1 MVNPVVFVVEDEPD
15 IARLIAHHLKASGYE
30 PRIFHAGDE
39 ALVAA
44 ETDPPA
50 LFMLD
55 LMLPRMDGLEV
66 CRQIRSNPSLKNSRV
81 IFLSAHSS
89 EMDRV
94 VGLELG
100 ADDYIAKP
108 SSPRELVARVRAVLR
123 RSPMAA
129 DQHVLHLGDMK
140 IDLDAMVLSV
150 AGRSVETT
158 VTEFRVMEALARS
171 VGRVVSRAR
180 LIDVVWGNQSNV
192 ESRSIDVYVSR
203 LREKIE
209 PDPEAPRYLKTVRGV
224 GYRMDIPAQA
234 CAAQG

>member
-1 MVNPVVFVVEDEPD
+1 MVNSLVFVVEDEPD

-30 PRIFHAGDE
+30 PRVFPAGDE
-39 ALVAA
+39 ALAAA
-44 ETDPPA
+44 ETDPPV

-66 CRQIRSNPSLKNSRV
+66 CRQIRSNPSLKTSRV

-100 ADDYIAKP
+100 ADDYIGKP

-129 DQHVLHLGDMK
+129 DQHVLLLGDMK
-140 IDLDAMVLSV
+140 IDLDAMALSV

-180 LIDVVWGNQSNV
+180 LIDVVWGTQSNV

-209 PDPEAPRYLKTVRGV
+209 PDPESPRYLKTVRGV
-224 GYRMDIPAQA
+224 GYRMDVPAQTG
-234 CAAQG
+234 AAQG